1 MHTQKHMPKICPF
14 LPAAFAHSIALQM
27 ITDYCTNF
35 HCLWMQVLLEI
46 YSEQSIFN
54 PFPGLVF
61 VDNSGSI
68 KNVNAAL
75 SLTDVR
81 QPSDWS
87 YRFFSIESH
96 PLYLQQKLKKKKK
109 SFCFM
114 QPSGMAY
121 KTHLL

>member
-1 MHTQKHMPKICPF
+1 
-14 LPAAFAHSIALQM
+14 
-27 ITDYCTNF
+27 
-35 HCLWMQVLLEI
+35 MQVLLEI